1 MKYRHVENILC
12 VIWRVWM
19 YFHTRL
25 TMPGRLPALNPG
37 LDRLSTP
44 MVGKPA
50 PPPQLSVSDYI
61 DGHATKLFM
70 ANH

>member
-1 MKYRHVENILC
+1 
-12 VIWRVWM
+12 M
-19 YFHTRL
+19 YFHARL